1 MASNNSRETL
11 HINGMHCASCASTI
25 KKVVSK
31 MSGVESCDVN
41 YGSEKMN
48 VTFDQSK
55 VDAAKIDQAIK
66 PYGYGI
72 VEAAAAMD
80 MSPEQHAMMGHDH
93 GKMNFSDEAKKA
105 RLIELSNME
114 NKSMFLMPISLL
126 VFGMMMWEIV
136 GSYFSFIPNFPWPME
151 MFDLIMFV
159 LASITLFGFGIPFI
173 SSVGPFLKRGIA
185 SMDTLIGIGT
195 LTAYI
200 YSVFV
205 YLFPNKM
212 ATMGFSPILYFDVV
226 VVVIGFIIFGK
237 YLELRSKS
245 KTGEAIEK
253 LINLQAKTALVLR
266 NGKEI
271 EVSIDEVKINE
282 ILIVKPGQK
291 VPVDGVVTKGQSSID
306 ESSMTG
312 ESLPVDKK
320 VGDKVLGGTINSH
333 GVLQVKAEKIG
344 KDTLLSAIIRMVE
357 EAQGS
362 KAPIEKLA
370 DQISSVFVP
379 LVIVIAFGAL
389 ISWLVL
395 GSNYLPSSQLV
406 AFAISSFVGVLV
418 IACPCALG
426 LATPTAMIVGVGKA
440 AQEGILIKDA
450 ESLEKLHKVKTVI
463 MDKTGTITK
472 GIPEVVEL
480 IAIGTD
486 QKDALRKLAA
496 LEKNSEH
503 PLSKAIEKFAKDRGV
518 NPYKTTK
525 FLNSPGYGI
534 EGVINRHRYYAGNE
548 RLMNKIGVSLSS
560 IKSDLKLGSGR
571 TPVYLSSKKELLA
584 IVLIADTIKDSAVE
598 AVRRL
603 TKMGIKTVMLTGDEL
618 LTAEYIAKKAG
629 ISEVIAKVLPDE
641 KANKV
646 TEIKQRD
653 GMVAMLG
660 DGTNDA
666 PALATADVGIAMAT
680 GSDIAIDS
688 ANITLLHGDLS
699 KLYTAIKLSKMTMG
713 TVKQNLFWAFIYNI
727 VGIPLAAGAFYPIWG
742 LLLNPAFAGMAM
754 GMSSVSVVANSLRLK
769 VRKIS

>member
-1 MASNNSRETL
+1 MASNNSKTTL
-11 HINGMHCASCASTI
+11 HIKGMHCASCASTI

-31 MSGVESCDVN
+31 MSGIESCEVN

-48 VTFDQSK
+48 VVFDQLKTSP
-55 VDAAKIDQAIK
+55 DKIDQAIK
-66 PYGYGI
+66 PFGYGI
-72 VEAAAAMD
+72 VEAAATMN
-80 MSPEQHAMMGHDH
+80 MSPEEHAMMGHDH
-93 GKMNFSDEAKKA
+93 GKMNFSDEAKKMREA
-105 RLIELSNME
+105 ELAAME

-126 VFGMMMWEIV
+126 VFVMMMWEIA
-136 GSYFSFIPNFPWPME
+136 SKYLDFIPHIPWPMGV
-151 MFDLIMFV
+151 FDLLMFV
-159 LASITLFGFGIPFI
+159 LASVTLFGFGMPFI
-173 SSVGPFLKRGIA
+173 SSIGPLLRKGIA
-185 SMDTLIGIGT
+185 SMDTLIGVGT
-195 LTAYI
+195 LTAYT
-200 YSVFV
+200 YSVFI
-205 YLFPNKM
+205 YLFPSKM
-212 ATMGFSPILYFDVV
+212 TAMGFSSILYFDVV

-237 YLELRSKS
+237 FLELRSKS

-253 LINLQAKTALVLR
+253 LISLQAKTALVLR
-266 NGKEI
+266 GGKEI
-271 EVSIDEVKINE
+271 EVSIDEVKRGE

-291 VPVDGVVTKGQSSID
+291 VPVDGVVTKGESSID

-320 VGDKVLGGTINSH
+320 IGDKVLGGTINSH
-333 GVLQVKAEKIG
+333 GVLQIKAEKIG
-344 KDTLLSAIIRMVE
+344 KDTLLSAIIHMVE

-370 DQISSVFVP
+370 DQVSSVFVP
-379 LVIVIAFGAL
+379 LVIVIAFGSL
-389 ISWLVL
+389 LSWLIL
-395 GSNYLPSSQLV
+395 GSNYLPSGQLV
-406 AFAISSFVGVLV
+406 AFAVSSFVGVLV

-450 ESLEKLHKVKTVI
+450 ESLEKLHKVKTVV

-472 GIPEVVEL
+472 GVPEVVEL
-480 IAIGTD
+480 IAVGTD

-503 PLSKAIEKFAKDRGV
+503 PLSKAIEKFAMARGV
-518 NPYKTTK
+518 KPYKTSK

-534 EGVINRHRYYAGNE
+534 EGVIERHRYFAGNE
-548 RLMNKIGVSLSS
+548 RMMKKMGIDLSS
-560 IKSDLKLGSGR
+560 LKSDLKLNSGR

-584 IVLIADTIKDSAVE
+584 VVLIADPIKDSAVE
-598 AVRRL
+598 AVKKL
-603 TKMGIKTVMLTGDEL
+603 TKMGIKTVMLTGDEQ
-618 LTAEYIAKKAG
+618 LTAEFIAKKAG

-641 KANKV
+641 KANKI

-699 KLYTAIKLSKMTMG
+699 KLYTAIKLSRMTMS

-742 LLLNPAFAGMAM
+742 VLLNPAFAGMAM